1 MPLISDIFG
10 KIIIMQKLQSSFVA
24 LISVFFFWGFVAAS
38 NGILIPLFKEKFIL
52 TQFQSQL
59 VDLAF
64 YAAYAVGSLVY
75 FFISRLKGDPINKI
89 GYKKA
94 LTLGLLISSIG
105 SLFFIPAASMFSYPL
120 LLCALFIIGL
130 GFALQQIVA
139 NPFVINFGAKETG
152 AQRLNLAG
160 GINSFGT
167 TIGPVILS
175 YALFGNI
182 NAPSAADSSLDAVKA
197 PALIL
202 FGLFVLCATILWFSK
217 LPSITNTE
225 KLDKD
230 LGALKYPQLTLG
242 MIAIFVYV
250 GVEVTIQSNMGA
262 LLAMPE
268 IKGLDHQHISHFI
281 SLYWGSL
288 MIGRWTGSLAVF
300 NLNKFAKVTMQII
313 MPLIAFGVIYCIN
326 YFRGSEVSD
335 YLYYIPYV
343 LLATAIFIFSGENAS
358 RTLMILSLTGCLMM
372 IIGLLTTGNLALYSF
387 LSGGLFC
394 SVMWPCIFALSIN
407 GLGKYTN
414 QGSSLL
420 VMMIL
425 GGAIIPPL
433 QGLLVDAINPHR
445 SYIITVF
452 CFAYLAWYAY
462 KVKSIF
468 KKQGIELDEQK
479 AASH

>member
-1 MPLISDIFG
+1 
-10 KIIIMQKLQSSFVA
+10 MQKTNSSFVT
-24 LISVFFFWGFVAAS
+24 LITVFFFWGFVGAS
-38 NGILIPLFKEKFIL
+38 NGILIPLFKEKFLL

-64 YAAYAVGSLVY
+64 YMSYAVGSLIY
-75 FFISRLKGDPINKI
+75 FFTSRATGDPIDKI

-94 LTLGLLISSIG
+94 LILGLLISSAG
-105 SLFFIPAASMFSYPL
+105 ALLFIPAANLLSYPL
-120 LLCALFIIGL
+120 LLAALFVIGL

-152 AQRLNLAG
+152 SHRLNLAG
-160 GINSFGT
+160 GLNSFGT

-182 NAPSAADSSLDAVKA
+182 SGPVVASNGLSAVKI

-202 FGLFVLCATILWFSK
+202 FGLFILCATILWFSK
-217 LPSITNTE
+217 LPTVSSSE

-242 MIAIFVYV
+242 MVAIFVYV
-250 GVEVTIQSNMGA
+250 GVEVTIQSNLGA
-262 LLAMPE
+262 LLQMPE
-268 IKGLDHQHISHFI
+268 IKGIDHTKISHFI

-288 MIGRWTGSLAVF
+288 MIGRWTGALTVF
-300 NLNKFAKVTMQII
+300 NFSKTTKLMMQII
-313 MPLIAFGVIYCIN
+313 TPFLAFAVIYGIN
-326 YFRGSEVSD
+326 YLRGSQVDD
-335 YLYYIPYV
+335 YLYYIPYICIASV
-343 LLATAIFIFSGENAS
+343 LFIFSGDNPA
-358 RTLMILSLTGCLMM
+358 RTLLVLSLTACVMM
-372 IIGLLTTGNLALYSF
+372 IIGLVSTGNLALYSF
-387 LSGGLFC
+387 ISGGLFC
-394 SVMWPCIFALSIN
+394 SVMWPCIFALAIN

-433 QGLLVDAINPHR
+433 QGILVDLLNPQI
-445 SYIITVF
+445 SYIVTVF
-452 CFAYLAWYAY
+452 CFAYLAWYAF

-468 KKQGIELDEQK
+468 KKQGIEFQ
-479 AASH
+479 SHTTVNH

>member
-1 MPLISDIFG
+1 
-10 KIIIMQKLQSSFVA
+10 MQKTNSSFVT
-24 LISVFFFWGFVAAS
+24 LITVFFFWGFVGAS
-38 NGILIPLFKEKFIL
+38 NGILIPLFKEKFLL

-64 YAAYAVGSLVY
+64 YMSYAVGSLIY
-75 FFISRLKGDPINKI
+75 FFTSRATGDPIDKI

-94 LTLGLLISSIG
+94 LILGLLISSAG
-105 SLFFIPAASMFSYPL
+105 ALLFIPAANLLSYPL
-120 LLCALFIIGL
+120 LLAALFVIGL

-152 AQRLNLAG
+152 SHRLNLAG
-160 GINSFGT
+160 GLNSFGT

-182 NAPSAADSSLDAVKA
+182 SGPVVASNGLSAVKI

-202 FGLFVLCATILWFSK
+202 FGLFILCATILWFSK
-217 LPSITNTE
+217 LPTVNSSE

-242 MIAIFVYV
+242 MVAIFVYV
-250 GVEVTIQSNMGA
+250 GVEVTIQSNLGA
-262 LLAMPE
+262 LLQMPE
-268 IKGLDHQHISHFI
+268 IKGIDHTKISHFI

-288 MIGRWTGSLAVF
+288 MIGRWTGALTVF
-300 NLNKFAKVTMQII
+300 NFSKTTKLIMQII
-313 MPLIAFGVIYCIN
+313 TPFLAFAVIYGIN
-326 YFRGSEVSD
+326 YLRGSQVDD
-335 YLYYIPYV
+335 YLYYIPYICIASV
-343 LLATAIFIFSGENAS
+343 LFIFSGDNPA
-358 RTLMILSLTGCLMM
+358 RTLLVLSLTACLMM
-372 IIGLLTTGNLALYSF
+372 IIGLVSTGNLALYSF
-387 LSGGLFC
+387 ISGGLFC
-394 SVMWPCIFALSIN
+394 SVMWPCIFALAIN

-433 QGLLVDAINPHR
+433 QGILVDLLNPQI
-445 SYIITVF
+445 SYIVTVF
-452 CFAYLAWYAY
+452 CFAYLAWYAF

-468 KKQGIELDEQK
+468 KKQGIEFQ
-479 AASH
+479 SHTTVNH

>member
-1 MPLISDIFG
+1 
-10 KIIIMQKLQSSFVA
+10 MQKLQSSFIA

-38 NGILIPLFKEKFIL
+38 NGILIPLFKEKFTL

-59 VDLAF
+59 VDLSF
-64 YAAYAVGSLVY
+64 YAAYFFGSVIY
-75 FFISRLKGDPINKI
+75 FFTSRAIGDPINKI

-94 LTLGLLISSIG
+94 LILGLLVSAVG
-105 SLFFIPAASMFSYPL
+105 SLLFIPAAGSNSYPL
-120 LLCALFIIGL
+120 LLCALFVIGL

-139 NPFVINFGAKETG
+139 NPFVINFGPKETG
-152 AQRLNLAG
+152 AHRLSLAG

-182 NAPSAADSSLDAVKA
+182 NAPAAADSSLDAVKI
-197 PALIL
+197 PALVLFTLFIL
-202 FGLFVLCATILWFSK
+202 CSCILWFSK
-217 LPSITNTE
+217 LPEVTTSE

-242 MIAIFVYV
+242 MLAIFIYV

-268 IKGLDHQHISHFI
+268 IKGIDHTKISHFI

-288 MIGRWTGSLAVF
+288 MIGRWTGALAVF
-300 NLNKFAKVTMQII
+300 NFSKVTKLIMQIVT
-313 MPLIAFGVIYCIN
+313 PLAAFGIICGVN
-326 YFRGSEVSD
+326 YLRGSHVED
-335 YLYYIPYV
+335 YLFYIPYI
-343 LLATAIFIFSGENAS
+343 LLATGIFIFSGNNPA
-358 RTLMILSLTGCLMM
+358 RTLMILSLTGGVMM
-372 IIGLLTTGNLALYSF
+372 IIGLVSTGNLALYSF
-387 LSGGLFC
+387 ISGGLFC
-394 SVMWPCIFALSIN
+394 SVMWPCIFALAIN

-425 GGAIIPPL
+425 GGAIIPPF
-433 QGLLVDAINPHR
+433 QGFLVDTFNPHI
-445 SYIITVF
+445 SYIVTVF
-452 CFAYLAWYAY
+452 CFAYLAWYAF
-462 KVKSIF
+462 KVTSVF
-468 KKQGIELDEQK
+468 KKQGIDLETTTD
-479 AASH
+479 SNH

>member
-1 MPLISDIFG
+1 
-10 KIIIMQKLQSSFVA
+10 MQKIQSSFIA

-38 NGILIPLFKEKFIL
+38 NGILIPLFKEKFTL
-52 TQFQSQL
+52 SQFQSQL

-64 YAAYAVGSLVY
+64 YAAYFVGSLIY
-75 FFISRLKGDPINKI
+75 FFASRAIGDPISKI

-94 LTLGLLISSIG
+94 LILGLLLSALG
-105 SLFFIPAASMFSYPL
+105 SLFFIPAASLGSYPL
-120 LLCALFIIGL
+120 LLSALFIIGL

-139 NPFVINFGAKETG
+139 NPFVINFGEPQMG
-152 AQRLNLAG
+152 AHRLNLAG

-182 NAPSAADSSLDAVKA
+182 NAPSAANSSLDAVKT
-197 PALIL
+197 PAIIL
-202 FGLFVLCATILWFSK
+202 FLLFILCASILWFSK
-217 LPSITNTE
+217 LPTVSNEE

-262 LLAMPE
+262 LLALPE
-268 IKGLDHQHISHFI
+268 IKGLDHTKISHFI

-300 NLNKFAKVTMQII
+300 NFTKNTKTIMQVA
-313 MPLIAFGVIYCIN
+313 MPFIAFGVICFVN
-326 YFRGSEVSD
+326 YLRGSNISD
-335 YLYYIPYV
+335 FWFYIPYIAI
-343 LLATAIFIFSGENAS
+343 ATAIFIFSGDNAA
-358 RTLMILSLTGCLMM
+358 RTLLTLSLTACAMM
-372 IIGLLTTGNLALYSF
+372 VVGLVSTGDLALYSF

-394 SVMWPCIFALSIN
+394 SVMWPCIFALAIN

-414 QGSSLL
+414 QGSALL

-433 QGLLVDAINPHR
+433 QGLLVDSIGAHQ
-445 SYIITVF
+445 SYFITII
-452 CFAYLAWYAY
+452 CFAYLAWYAF
-462 KVKSIF
+462 KVQQIF
-468 KKQGIELDEQK
+468 KQQGIELD
-479 AASH
+479 ATSPSGAH

>member
-1 MPLISDIFG
+1 
-10 KIIIMQKLQSSFVA
+10 MQKLQSSFVA

-38 NGILIPLFKEKFIL
+38 NGILIPLFKDKFTL

-64 YAAYAVGSLVY
+64 YAAYAVGSIIY
-75 FFISRLKGDPINKI
+75 FFTSRAIGDPINKI

-94 LTLGLLISSIG
+94 LILGLLISAVG
-105 SLFFIPAASMFSYPL
+105 SLFFIPAASLNSYPL
-120 LLCALFIIGL
+120 LLCALFVIGL

-152 AQRLNLAG
+152 AQRLSLAG

-167 TIGPVILS
+167 TIGPVLLS

-182 NAPSAADSSLDAVKA
+182 NAPAAADSSLEAVKI

-202 FGLFVLCATILWFSK
+202 FALFILCASILWFSK
-217 LPSITNTE
+217 LPEVTNSE

-268 IKGLDHQHISHFI
+268 IKGIDHTKISHFI

-288 MIGRWTGSLAVF
+288 MIGRWTGALAVF
-300 NLNKFAKVTMQII
+300 NFSKTVKII
-313 MPLIAFGVIYCIN
+313 MQFITPFIAFGVIYGVN
-326 YFRGSEVSD
+326 YLRGSNVD
-335 YLYYIPYV
+335 DFLFYIPYI
-343 LLATAIFIFSGENAS
+343 LLATAIFIFSGDNPA
-358 RTLMILSLTGCLMM
+358 RTLMILSLTACAMM
-372 IIGLLTTGNLALYSF
+372 IVGLVSTGNLALYSF
-387 LSGGLFC
+387 ISGGLFC
-394 SVMWPCIFALSIN
+394 SVMWPCIFALAIN

-420 VMMIL
+420 IMMIL
-425 GGAIIPPL
+425 GGAIIPPF
-433 QGLLVDAINPHR
+433 QGFLVDVLNPHL

-452 CFAYLAWYAY
+452 CFAYLAWYAF
-462 KVKSIF
+462 KVTSIF
-468 KKQGIELDEQK
+468 KKQGVELDNSNSS
-479 AASH
+479 AAH

>member
-1 MPLISDIFG
+1 MKTSTLV
-10 KIIIMQKLQSSFVA
+10 IIQDFMQKLQSSFVT

-38 NGILIPLFKEKFIL
+38 NGILIPLFKEKFFL
-52 TQFQSQL
+52 SQFQSQL

-64 YAAYAVGSLVY
+64 YAAYAIGSLIY
-75 FFISRLKGDPINKI
+75 FFASRAIGDPIDKI
-89 GYKKA
+89 GYKNA
-94 LTLGLLISSIG
+94 LILGLLVSAVG
-105 SLFFIPAASMFSYPL
+105 SLLFIPAAGFNSYPFL
-120 LLCALFIIGL
+120 LGALFIIGL

-139 NPFVINFGAKETG
+139 NPFVINFGEKESG

-182 NAPSAADSSLDAVKA
+182 NGPAPAESSLDEVKL

-202 FGLFVLCATILWFSK
+202 FLLFILCAAILWFSK
-217 LPSITNTE
+217 LPAVGLSE

-230 LGALKYPQLTLG
+230 LGALKFPQLRLG
-242 MIAIFVYV
+242 MLAIFIYV

-268 IKGLDHQHISHFI
+268 IKGLDHSKISHFI

-288 MIGRWTGSLAVF
+288 MIGRWTGSLEIFKLRKNMKRLLQV
-300 NLNKFAKVTMQII
+300 LVPLLGFA
-313 MPLIAFGVIYCIN
+313 LIFGIN
-326 YFRGSEVSD
+326 YLRGSNVSD
-335 YLYYIPYV
+335 YLFYIPYV
-343 LLATAIFIFSGENAS
+343 LLASAIFIFSGENPARS
-358 RTLMILSLTGCLMM
+358 LLILSLTAAVMM
-372 IIGLLTTGNLALYSF
+372 IIGLVSTGNLALYSF

-394 SVMWPCIFALSIN
+394 SVMWPCIFALAIS

-414 QGSSLL
+414 QGSALL

-433 QGLLVDAINPHR
+433 QGLLADALDAHQ
-445 SYIITVF
+445 SYFITVF

-462 KVKSIF
+462 KLPVIF
-468 KKQGIELDEQK
+468 KKQGITWGS
-479 AASH
+479 ASSAGH

>member
-1 MPLISDIFG
+1 
-10 KIIIMQKLQSSFVA
+10 MQKTNSSFVT
-24 LISVFFFWGFVAAS
+24 LITVFFFWGFVGAS
-38 NGILIPLFKEKFIL
+38 NGILIPLKKEKFLL

-64 YAAYAVGSLVY
+64 YMSYAVGSLIY
-75 FFISRLKGDPINKI
+75 FFTSRATGDPIDKI

-94 LTLGLLISSIG
+94 LILGLLISSIG
-105 SLFFIPAASMFSYPL
+105 ALLFIPAANLLSYPL
-120 LLCALFIIGL
+120 LLAALFVIGL

-152 AQRLNLAG
+152 SHRLNLAG
-160 GINSFGT
+160 GLNSFGT

-182 NAPSAADSSLDAVKA
+182 SGPVVASNGLSAVKI

-202 FGLFVLCATILWFSK
+202 FGLFILCATILWFSK
-217 LPSITNTE
+217 LPTVNSSE

-242 MIAIFVYV
+242 MVAIFVYV
-250 GVEVTIQSNMGA
+250 GVEVTIQSNLGA
-262 LLAMPE
+262 LLQMPE
-268 IKGLDHQHISHFI
+268 IKGIDHTKISHFI

-288 MIGRWTGSLAVF
+288 MIGRWTGALTVF
-300 NLNKFAKVTMQII
+300 NFSKTTKLIMQII
-313 MPLIAFGVIYCIN
+313 TPFLAFAVIYGIN
-326 YFRGSEVSD
+326 YLRGSQVDD
-335 YLYYIPYV
+335 YLYYIPYICIASV
-343 LLATAIFIFSGENAS
+343 LFIFSGDNPA
-358 RTLMILSLTGCLMM
+358 RTLLVLSLTACLMM
-372 IIGLLTTGNLALYSF
+372 IIGLVSTGNLALYSF
-387 LSGGLFC
+387 ISGGLFC
-394 SVMWPCIFALSIN
+394 SVMWPCIFALAIN

-433 QGLLVDAINPHR
+433 QGILVDLLNPQI
-445 SYIITVF
+445 SYIVTVF
-452 CFAYLAWYAY
+452 CFAYLAWYAF

-468 KKQGIELDEQK
+468 KKQGIEFQ
-479 AASH
+479 SHTTVNH

>member
-1 MPLISDIFG
+1 
-10 KIIIMQKLQSSFVA
+10 MQKTNSSFVT
-24 LISVFFFWGFVAAS
+24 LITVFFFWGFVGAS
-38 NGILIPLFKEKFIL
+38 NGILIPLFKEKFLL

-64 YAAYAVGSLVY
+64 YMSYAVGSLIY
-75 FFISRLKGDPINKI
+75 FFTSRATGDPIDKI

-94 LTLGLLISSIG
+94 LILGLLISSIG
-105 SLFFIPAASMFSYPL
+105 ALLFIPAANLLSYPL
-120 LLCALFIIGL
+120 LLAALFVIGL

-152 AQRLNLAG
+152 SHRLNLAG
-160 GINSFGT
+160 GLNSFGT

-182 NAPSAADSSLDAVKA
+182 SGPVVASNGLSAVKI

-202 FGLFVLCATILWFSK
+202 FGLFILCATILWFSK
-217 LPSITNTE
+217 LPTVNSSE

-242 MIAIFVYV
+242 MVAIFVYV
-250 GVEVTIQSNMGA
+250 GVEVTIQSNLGA
-262 LLAMPE
+262 LLQMPE
-268 IKGLDHQHISHFI
+268 IKGIDHTKISHFI

-288 MIGRWTGSLAVF
+288 MIGRWTGALTVF
-300 NLNKFAKVTMQII
+300 NFSKTTKLMMQII
-313 MPLIAFGVIYCIN
+313 TPFLAFAVIYGIN
-326 YFRGSEVSD
+326 YLRGSQVDD
-335 YLYYIPYV
+335 YLYYIPYICIASV
-343 LLATAIFIFSGENAS
+343 LFIFSGDNPA
-358 RTLMILSLTGCLMM
+358 RTLLVLSLTACLMM
-372 IIGLLTTGNLALYSF
+372 IIGLVSTGNLALYSF
-387 LSGGLFC
+387 ISGGLFC
-394 SVMWPCIFALSIN
+394 SVMWPCIFALAIN

-433 QGLLVDAINPHR
+433 QGILVDLLNPQI
-445 SYIITVF
+445 SYIVTVF
-452 CFAYLAWYAY
+452 CFAYLAWYAF

-468 KKQGIELDEQK
+468 KKQGIEFQ
-479 AASH
+479 SHTTVNH

>member
-1 MPLISDIFG
+1 
-10 KIIIMQKLQSSFVA
+10 MQKTNSSFVT
-24 LISVFFFWGFVAAS
+24 LITVFFFWGFVGAS
-38 NGILIPLFKEKFIL
+38 NGILIPLFKEKFLL

-64 YAAYAVGSLVY
+64 YMSYAVGSLIY
-75 FFISRLKGDPINKI
+75 FFTSRATGDPIDKI

-94 LTLGLLISSIG
+94 LILGLLISSIG
-105 SLFFIPAASMFSYPL
+105 ALLFIPAANLLSYPL
-120 LLCALFIIGL
+120 LLAALFVIGL

-152 AQRLNLAG
+152 SHRLNLAG
-160 GINSFGT
+160 GLNSFGT

-182 NAPSAADSSLDAVKA
+182 SGPVVASNGLSAVKI

-202 FGLFVLCATILWFSK
+202 FGLFILCATILWFSK
-217 LPSITNTE
+217 LPTVNSSE

-242 MIAIFVYV
+242 MVAIFVYV
-250 GVEVTIQSNMGA
+250 GVEVTIQSNLGA
-262 LLAMPE
+262 LLQMPE
-268 IKGLDHQHISHFI
+268 IKGIDHTKISHFI

-288 MIGRWTGSLAVF
+288 MIGRWTGALTVF
-300 NLNKFAKVTMQII
+300 NFSKATKLMMQII
-313 MPLIAFGVIYCIN
+313 TPFLAFAVIYGIN
-326 YFRGSEVSD
+326 YLRGSQVDD
-335 YLYYIPYV
+335 YLYYIPYICIASV
-343 LLATAIFIFSGENAS
+343 LFIFSGDNPA
-358 RTLMILSLTGCLMM
+358 RTLLVLSLTACLMM
-372 IIGLLTTGNLALYSF
+372 IIGLVSTGNLALYSF
-387 LSGGLFC
+387 ISGGLFC
-394 SVMWPCIFALSIN
+394 SVMWPCIFALAIN

-433 QGLLVDAINPHR
+433 QGILVDLLNPQI
-445 SYIITVF
+445 SYIVTVF
-452 CFAYLAWYAY
+452 CFAYLAWYAF

-468 KKQGIELDEQK
+468 KKQGIEFQ
-479 AASH
+479 SHTTVNH

>member
-1 MPLISDIFG
+1 
-10 KIIIMQKLQSSFVA
+10 MQKLQSSFVA

-38 NGILIPLFKEKFIL
+38 NGILIPLFKQKFIL

-64 YAAYAVGSLVY
+64 YAAYAIGSLIY
-75 FFISRLKGDPINKI
+75 FFTSRASGDPINKI
-89 GYKKA
+89 GYKKS
-94 LTLGLLISSIG
+94 LILGLLISASG
-105 SLFFIPAASMFSYPL
+105 SLLFIPAASLNSYPF

-139 NPFVINFGAKETG
+139 NPFVINFGDKETG

-167 TIGPVILS
+167 TIGPVVLS

-182 NAPSAADSSLDAVKA
+182 NTPDMGSGGLEQVKT

-202 FGLFVLCATILWFSK
+202 FLLFMLCASILWFSK
-217 LPSITNTE
+217 LPSVTNSE
-225 KLDKD
+225 DLDKD
-230 LGALKYPQLTLG
+230 LGALKFPQLKLG

-250 GVEVTIQSNMGA
+250 GVEVTIQSNLGA

-268 IKGLDHQHISHFI
+268 IKGLDHTRISHFI

-300 NLNKFAKVTMQII
+300 NFKRRTKLLMQFVT
-313 MPLIAFGVIYCIN
+313 PLVAFGVICCVN
-326 YFRGSEVSD
+326 YLRGSNVSD
-335 YLYYIPYV
+335 YILYIPYI
-343 LLATAIFIFSGENAS
+343 LIASLIFVFSGENPA
-358 RTLMILSLTGCLMM
+358 RTLLILSLTACAMM
-372 IIGLLTTGNLALYSF
+372 VLGLVTTGNLALYSF
-387 LSGGLFC
+387 ISGGLFC
-394 SVMWPCIFALSIN
+394 SVMWPCIFALAIN
-407 GLGKYTN
+407 GLGKYTS

-425 GGAIIPPL
+425 GGAIIPPF
-433 QGLLVDAINPHR
+433 QGFLVDTFNPHT
-445 SYIITVF
+445 SYIITVV

-468 KKQGIELDEQK
+468 KKQGIDYIEAP
-479 AASH
+479 AAH

>member
-1 MPLISDIFG
+1 
-10 KIIIMQKLQSSFVA
+10 MQKLQSSFIA
-24 LISVFFFWGFVAAS
+24 LISVFFFWGFVAAG
-38 NGILIPLFKEKFIL
+38 NGILIPLFKEKFTL

-59 VDLAF
+59 VDLSF
-64 YAAYAVGSLVY
+64 YAAYAIGSVIY
-75 FFISRLKGDPINKI
+75 FFTSRAIGDPINKI

-94 LTLGLLISSIG
+94 LILGLLVSAIG
-105 SLFFIPAASMFSYPL
+105 SLFFIPAASLNSYPL

-152 AQRLNLAG
+152 SHRLSLAG

-182 NAPSAADSSLDAVKA
+182 SAPAAADSSLEAVKI
-197 PALIL
+197 PALVL
-202 FGLFVLCATILWFSK
+202 FTLFILCAGILWFSK
-217 LPSITNTE
+217 LPAVTASE
-225 KLDKD
+225 ELDKD

-242 MIAIFVYV
+242 MVAIFIYV

-268 IKGLDHQHISHFI
+268 IKGIDHTKISHFI

-288 MIGRWTGSLAVF
+288 MIGRWTGALAVF
-300 NLNKFAKVTMQII
+300 NFSKVTKIMMQIVT
-313 MPLIAFGVIYCIN
+313 PFIAFGIIYGVN
-326 YFRGSEVSD
+326 YLTGSHVED
-335 YLYYIPYV
+335 YLFYIPYV
-343 LLATAIFIFSGENAS
+343 LLATVIFIFSGDKPA
-358 RTLMILSLTGCLMM
+358 RTLMILSLTACVMM
-372 IIGLLTTGNLALYSF
+372 IIGLVSTGNLALYSF
-387 LSGGLFC
+387 ISGGLFC
-394 SVMWPCIFALSIN
+394 SVMWPCIFALAIT

-425 GGAIIPPL
+425 GGAVIPPF
-433 QGLLVDAINPHR
+433 QGYLVDTFNPHI
-445 SYIITVF
+445 SYIVTVF
-452 CFAYLAWYAY
+452 CFAYLAWYAF
-462 KVKSIF
+462 KVTSIF
-468 KKQGIELDEQK
+468 KKQGIELETIADG
-479 AASH
+479 AH

>member
-1 MPLISDIFG
+1 
-10 KIIIMQKLQSSFVA
+10 MQKLQSSFVA

-38 NGILIPLFKEKFIL
+38 NGILIPLFKEKFTL

-64 YAAYAVGSLVY
+64 YAAYAVGSIIY
-75 FFISRLKGDPINKI
+75 FFTSRSIGDPINKI

-94 LTLGLLISSIG
+94 LILGLLISAVG
-105 SLFFIPAASMFSYPL
+105 SLFFIPAASLNSYPL
-120 LLCALFIIGL
+120 LLCALFVIGL

-152 AQRLNLAG
+152 AQRLSLAG

-167 TIGPVILS
+167 TIGPVLLS

-182 NAPSAADSSLDAVKA
+182 SAPAAADSSLEAVKV

-202 FGLFVLCATILWFSK
+202 FALFILCASILWFSK
-217 LPSITNTE
+217 LPEVTNSE

-268 IKGLDHQHISHFI
+268 IKGIDHTKISHFI

-288 MIGRWTGSLAVF
+288 MIGRWTGALAVF
-300 NLNKFAKVTMQII
+300 NFSKTVKII
-313 MPLIAFGVIYCIN
+313 MQFITPFIAFGVIYGVN
-326 YFRGSEVSD
+326 YLRGSNVED
-335 YLYYIPYV
+335 YLFYIPYI
-343 LLATAIFIFSGENAS
+343 LLATLIFIFSGDNPA
-358 RTLMILSLTGCLMM
+358 RTLMILSLTACAMM
-372 IIGLLTTGNLALYSF
+372 VVGLVSTGNLALYSF
-387 LSGGLFC
+387 ISGGLFC
-394 SVMWPCIFALSIN
+394 SVMWPCIFALAIN

-420 VMMIL
+420 IMMIL
-425 GGAIIPPL
+425 GGAIIPPF
-433 QGLLVDAINPHR
+433 QGFLVDILNPHM

-452 CFAYLAWYAY
+452 CFAYLAWYAF
-462 KVKSIF
+462 KVTSIF
-468 KKQGIELDEQK
+468 KKQGVELDNSNSS
-479 AASH
+479 AGH

>member
-1 MPLISDIFG
+1 
-10 KIIIMQKLQSSFVA
+10 MQKTNSSFVT
-24 LISVFFFWGFVAAS
+24 LITVFFFWGFVGAS
-38 NGILIPLFKEKFIL
+38 NGILIPLFKEKFLL

-64 YAAYAVGSLVY
+64 YMSYAVGSLIY
-75 FFISRLKGDPINKI
+75 FFTSRATGDPIDKI

-94 LTLGLLISSIG
+94 LILGLLISSAG
-105 SLFFIPAASMFSYPL
+105 ALLFIPAANLLSYPL
-120 LLCALFIIGL
+120 LLAALFVIGL

-152 AQRLNLAG
+152 SHRLNLAG
-160 GINSFGT
+160 GLNSFGT

-182 NAPSAADSSLDAVKA
+182 SGPVVASNGLSAVKI

-202 FGLFVLCATILWFSK
+202 FGLFILCATILWFSK
-217 LPSITNTE
+217 LPTVNSSE

-242 MIAIFVYV
+242 MVAIFVYV
-250 GVEVTIQSNMGA
+250 GVEVTIQSNLGA
-262 LLAMPE
+262 LLQMPE
-268 IKGLDHQHISHFI
+268 IKGIDHTKISHFI

-288 MIGRWTGSLAVF
+288 MIGRWTGALTVF
-300 NLNKFAKVTMQII
+300 NFSKTTKLMMQII
-313 MPLIAFGVIYCIN
+313 TPFLAFAVIYGIN
-326 YFRGSEVSD
+326 YLRGSQVDD
-335 YLYYIPYV
+335 YLYYIPYICIASV
-343 LLATAIFIFSGENAS
+343 LFIFSGDNPA
-358 RTLMILSLTGCLMM
+358 RTLLVLSLTACLMM
-372 IIGLLTTGNLALYSF
+372 IIGLVSTGNLALYSF
-387 LSGGLFC
+387 ISGGLFC
-394 SVMWPCIFALSIN
+394 SVMWPCIFALAIN

-433 QGLLVDAINPHR
+433 QGILVDLLNPQI
-445 SYIITVF
+445 SYIVTVF
-452 CFAYLAWYAY
+452 CFAYLAWYAF

-468 KKQGIELDEQK
+468 KKQGIEFQ
-479 AASH
+479 SHTTVNH

>member
-1 MPLISDIFG
+1 
-10 KIIIMQKLQSSFVA
+10 MQKIQSSFVA

-38 NGILIPLFKEKFIL
+38 NGILIPLFKDKFTL

-64 YAAYAVGSLVY
+64 YAAYAIGSIIY
-75 FFISRLKGDPINKI
+75 FFASRSFGDPVNKI

-94 LTLGLLISSIG
+94 LILGLLISAVG
-105 SLFFIPAASMFSYPL
+105 SLIFIPAASSSSYIL
-120 LLCALFIIGL
+120 LLSALFIIGL

-152 AQRLNLAG
+152 SQRLSLAG

-167 TIGPVILS
+167 TIGPVLLS

-182 NAPSAADSSLDAVKA
+182 NAPASANSSLEAVKT

-202 FGLFVLCATILWFSK
+202 FALFILCSCILWFSK
-217 LPSITNTE
+217 LPTVTTSE

-230 LGALKYPQLTLG
+230 LGALRYPQLTLG
-242 MIAIFVYV
+242 MLAIFIYV

-268 IKGLDHQHISHFI
+268 IKGIDHTKISHFI

-288 MIGRWTGSLAVF
+288 MIGRWTGALAVF
-300 NLNKFAKVTMQII
+300 NFNKSTKLIMQII
-313 MPLIAFGVIYCIN
+313 MPFIAFGVIYGVN
-326 YFRGSEVSD
+326 FLRGSNVD
-335 YLYYIPYV
+335 DFIFYLPYIA
-343 LLATAIFIFSGENAS
+343 LATIIFIVSGDNPA
-358 RTLMILSLTGCLMM
+358 RTLMILSLTACAMM
-372 IIGLLTTGNLALYSF
+372 IVGLVSTGNLALYSF

-394 SVMWPCIFALSIN
+394 SVMWPCIFALAIN

-414 QGSSLL
+414 QGSALL

-425 GGAIIPPL
+425 GGAIIPPI
-433 QGLLVDAINPHR
+433 QGYLVDTFNAHS
-445 SYIITVF
+445 SYIVTVV
-452 CFAYLAWYAY
+452 CFLYLAWYAF
-462 KVKSIF
+462 KVNSIF
-468 KKQGIELDEQK
+468 KKQGIDLDSSN
-479 AASH
+479 ASAGH

>member
-1 MPLISDIFG
+1 
-10 KIIIMQKLQSSFVA
+10 MQKLQSSFVA

-38 NGILIPLFKEKFIL
+38 NGILIPLFKDKFTL

-64 YAAYAVGSLVY
+64 YAAYAVGSLIY
-75 FFISRLKGDPINKI
+75 FFISRAKGDPINKI

-94 LTLGLLISSIG
+94 LILGLLISAAG
-105 SLFFIPAASMFSYPL
+105 SLFFIPAASLFSYPL
-120 LLCALFIIGL
+120 LLCALFVIGL

-139 NPFVINFGAKETG
+139 NPFVINFGAPETG
-152 AQRLNLAG
+152 SHRLNLAG

-182 NAPSAADSSLDAVKA
+182 SGPASADSNLEAVKT

-202 FGLFVLCATILWFSK
+202 FLLFILCAGILWLSK
-217 LPSITNTE
+217 LPTVTNTE
-225 KLDKD
+225 TLDKD

-250 GVEVTIQSNMGA
+250 GVEVSIQSNMGA
-262 LLAMPE
+262 LLSMPE
-268 IKGLDHQHISHFI
+268 IKGIDHTKISHFI

-300 NLNKFAKVTMQII
+300 NFRKEIKLIMQII
-313 MPLIAFGVIYCIN
+313 MPLTAFGVILGVN
-326 YFRGSEVSD
+326 YLRGSNITD
-335 YLYYIPYV
+335 FYFYIPYI
-343 LLATAIFIFSGENAS
+343 LLASLIFIISGDNAA
-358 RTLMILSLTGCLMM
+358 RTLLILSLTACLMM
-372 IIGLLTTGNLALYSF
+372 LIGLVTTGNIALYSF
-387 LSGGLFC
+387 ISGGLFC
-394 SVMWPCIFALSIN
+394 SVMWPCIFALAIN

-425 GGAIIPPL
+425 GGAIIPPF
-433 QGLLVDAINPHR
+433 QGILVDKFNPHL
-445 SYIITVF
+445 SYIVTVF

-462 KVKSIF
+462 RVKTIF
-468 KKQGIELDEQK
+468 KKQGIELNNTRETT
-479 AASH
+479 H

>member
-1 MPLISDIFG
+1 
-10 KIIIMQKLQSSFVA
+10 MQKLQSSFVA

-38 NGILIPLFKEKFIL
+38 NGILIPLFKDKFTL

-64 YAAYAVGSLVY
+64 YAAYAVGSIIY
-75 FFISRLKGDPINKI
+75 FFTSRAIGDPINKI

-94 LTLGLLISSIG
+94 LILGLLISAVG
-105 SLFFIPAASMFSYPL
+105 SLFFIPAASLNSYPL
-120 LLCALFIIGL
+120 LLCALFVIGL

-152 AQRLNLAG
+152 AQRLSLAG

-167 TIGPVILS
+167 TIGPVLLS

-182 NAPSAADSSLDAVKA
+182 NAPAAADSSLDAVKI

-202 FGLFVLCATILWFSK
+202 FALFILCASILWFSK
-217 LPSITNTE
+217 LPEVTNSE

-268 IKGLDHQHISHFI
+268 IKGIDHTKISHFI

-288 MIGRWTGSLAVF
+288 MIGRWTGALAVF
-300 NLNKFAKVTMQII
+300 NFSKTVKII
-313 MPLIAFGVIYCIN
+313 MQFITPFIAFGVIYGVN
-326 YFRGSEVSD
+326 YLRGSNVD
-335 YLYYIPYV
+335 DFLFYIPYI
-343 LLATAIFIFSGENAS
+343 LLATAIFIFSGDNPA
-358 RTLMILSLTGCLMM
+358 RTLMILSLTACAMM
-372 IIGLLTTGNLALYSF
+372 IIGLVSTGNLALYSF
-387 LSGGLFC
+387 ISGGLFC
-394 SVMWPCIFALSIN
+394 SVMWPCIFALAIN

-420 VMMIL
+420 IMMIL
-425 GGAIIPPL
+425 GGAIIPPF
-433 QGLLVDAINPHR
+433 QGFLVDVLNPHL

-452 CFAYLAWYAY
+452 CFAYLAWYAF
-462 KVKSIF
+462 KVTSIF
-468 KKQGIELDEQK
+468 KKQGVELDNSNSS
-479 AASH
+479 AAH

>member
-1 MPLISDIFG
+1 
-10 KIIIMQKLQSSFVA
+10 MQKLQSSFIA

-38 NGILIPLFKEKFIL
+38 NGILIPLFKEKFTL
-52 TQFQSQL
+52 SQFQSQL

-64 YAAYAVGSLVY
+64 YAAYAVGSVIY
-75 FFISRLKGDPINKI
+75 FFSSRALGDPIDKI

-94 LTLGLLISSIG
+94 LILGLLISAVG
-105 SLFFIPAASMFSYPL
+105 SLCFIPAASLGSYPL
-120 LLCALFIIGL
+120 LLCALFVIGM

-152 AQRLNLAG
+152 AQRLSLAG

-167 TIGPVILS
+167 TIGPVLLS

-182 NAPSAADSSLDAVKA
+182 NAPAASDSSLEAVKT

-202 FGLFVLCATILWFSK
+202 FALFILCAAILWFSK
-217 LPSITNTE
+217 LPVVTSSE

-268 IKGLDHQHISHFI
+268 IKGIDHTQISHFI

-288 MIGRWTGSLAVF
+288 MIGRWTGALAVF
-300 NLNKFAKVTMQII
+300 NFSKGAKIAMQVITPFLAFA
-313 MPLIAFGVIYCIN
+313 VIYGVN
-326 YFRGSEVSD
+326 YLRGSKVDD
-335 YLYYIPYV
+335 YLFYIPYI
-343 LLATAIFIFSGENAS
+343 LIATAIFIFSGDNPA
-358 RTLMILSLTGCLMM
+358 RTLLILSLTAGAMM
-372 IIGLLTTGNLALYSF
+372 IVGLVSNGNLALYSF
-387 LSGGLFC
+387 ISGGLFC
-394 SVMWPCIFALSIN
+394 SVMWPCIFALAIN

-420 VMMIL
+420 IMMIL
-425 GGAIIPPL
+425 GGAIIPPV
-433 QGLLVDAINPHR
+433 QGYLVDILNPHK

-462 KVKSIF
+462 RVKFIF
-468 KKQGIELDEQK
+468 KKQGIALDSAEPK
-479 AASH
+479 AGH

>member
-1 MPLISDIFG
+1 
-10 KIIIMQKLQSSFVA
+10 MQKLQSSFVA

-38 NGILIPLFKEKFIL
+38 NGILIPLFKDKFTL

-59 VDLAF
+59 VDLSF

-75 FFISRLKGDPINKI
+75 FFISRAKGDPINKI

-94 LTLGLLISSIG
+94 LILGLLISAVG
-105 SLFFIPAASMFSYPL
+105 SLFFIPAASLFSYPL
-120 LLCALFIIGL
+120 LLCALFVIGL

-139 NPFVINFGAKETG
+139 NPFVINFGAPETG
-152 AQRLNLAG
+152 SQRLNLAG

-182 NAPSAADSSLDAVKA
+182 AGPVAADSSLEAVKI
-197 PALIL
+197 PAIIL
-202 FGLFVLCATILWFSK
+202 FSLFILCASILWFSK
-217 LPSITNTE
+217 LPTVTNNE
-225 KLDKD
+225 VLDKD

-242 MIAIFVYV
+242 MIAIFFYV

-268 IKGLDHQHISHFI
+268 IKGIDHTKISHFI

-300 NLNKFAKVTMQII
+300 NFKKNTKLIMQII
-313 MPLIAFGVIYCIN
+313 TPLVAFAVIFAIN
-326 YFRGSEVSD
+326 YLRGSNVD
-335 YLYYIPYV
+335 DFYFYIPYILIASV
-343 LLATAIFIFSGENAS
+343 IFIFSGDNAA
-358 RTLMILSLTGCLMM
+358 RTLLILSLTACAMM
-372 IIGLLTTGNLALYSF
+372 ITGLISTGNLALYSF
-387 LSGGLFC
+387 ISGGLFC
-394 SVMWPCIFALSIN
+394 SVMWPCIFALAIN

-433 QGLLVDAINPHR
+433 QGILVDAINPHL
-445 SYIITVF
+445 SYIVTVF
-452 CFAYLAWYAY
+452 CFAYLAWYAH

-468 KKQGIELDEQK
+468 KKQGLELTTATEPN
-479 AASH
+479 H

>member
-1 MPLISDIFG
+1 
-10 KIIIMQKLQSSFVA
+10 MQKTNSSFVT
-24 LISVFFFWGFVAAS
+24 LITVFFFWGFVGAS
-38 NGILIPLFKEKFIL
+38 NGILIPLFKEKFLL

-64 YAAYAVGSLVY
+64 YMSYAVGSLIY
-75 FFISRLKGDPINKI
+75 FFTSRATGDPIDKI

-94 LTLGLLISSIG
+94 LILGLLISSIG
-105 SLFFIPAASMFSYPL
+105 ALLFIPAANLLSYPL
-120 LLCALFIIGL
+120 LLAALFVIGL

-152 AQRLNLAG
+152 SHRLNLAG
-160 GINSFGT
+160 GLNSFGT

-182 NAPSAADSSLDAVKA
+182 SGPVVASNGLSAVKI

-202 FGLFVLCATILWFSK
+202 FGLFILCATILWFSK
-217 LPSITNTE
+217 LPTVNSSE

-242 MIAIFVYV
+242 MVAIFVYV
-250 GVEVTIQSNMGA
+250 GVEVTIQSNLGA
-262 LLAMPE
+262 LLQMPE
-268 IKGLDHQHISHFI
+268 IKGIDHTKISHFI

-288 MIGRWTGSLAVF
+288 MIGRWTGALTVF
-300 NLNKFAKVTMQII
+300 NFSKTTKLMMQII
-313 MPLIAFGVIYCIN
+313 TPFLAFAVIYGIN
-326 YFRGSEVSD
+326 YLRGSQVDD
-335 YLYYIPYV
+335 YLYYIPYICIASV
-343 LLATAIFIFSGENAS
+343 LFIFSGDNPA
-358 RTLMILSLTGCLMM
+358 RTLLVLSLTACMMM
-372 IIGLLTTGNLALYSF
+372 IIGLVSTGNLALYSF
-387 LSGGLFC
+387 ISGGLFC
-394 SVMWPCIFALSIN
+394 SVMWPCIFALAIN

-433 QGLLVDAINPHR
+433 QGILVDLLNPQI
-445 SYIITVF
+445 SYIVTVF
-452 CFAYLAWYAY
+452 CFAYLAWYAF

-468 KKQGIELDEQK
+468 KKQGIEFQ
-479 AASH
+479 SHTTVNH

>member
-1 MPLISDIFG
+1 
-10 KIIIMQKLQSSFVA
+10 MQKLQSSFIA

-38 NGILIPLFKEKFIL
+38 NGILIPLFKEKFTL

-64 YAAYAVGSLVY
+64 YAAYFIGSIIY
-75 FFISRLKGDPINKI
+75 FFMSRAFGDPINKI

-94 LTLGLLISSIG
+94 LILGLMISALG
-105 SLFFIPAASMFSYPL
+105 SLFFIPAAGSNSYPL
-120 LLCALFIIGL
+120 LLCALFVIGL

-152 AQRLNLAG
+152 AHRLSLAG

-182 NAPSAADSSLDAVKA
+182 SAPSAADSSLDAVKT

-202 FGLFVLCATILWFSK
+202 FALFILCACILWFSK
-217 LPSITNTE
+217 LPEVANSE

-250 GVEVTIQSNMGA
+250 GVEVSIQSNMGA

-268 IKGLDHQHISHFI
+268 IKGIDHTKISHFI

-288 MIGRWTGSLAVF
+288 MIGRWTGALAVF
-300 NLNKFAKVTMQII
+300 NFSKSTKLIMQII
-313 MPLIAFGVIYCIN
+313 MPLIAFAVIYGIN
-326 YFRGSEVSD
+326 YLRGSHVED
-335 YLYYIPYV
+335 YLFYIPYI
-343 LLATAIFIFSGENAS
+343 LLATALFIFSGDNPA
-358 RTLMILSLTGCLMM
+358 RTLMILSVTGGIMM
-372 IIGLLTTGNLALYSF
+372 IIGLLSTGNLALYSF
-387 LSGGLFC
+387 ISGGLFC
-394 SVMWPCIFALSIN
+394 SVMWPCIFALAIN

-425 GGAIIPPL
+425 GGAIIPPF
-433 QGLLVDAINPHR
+433 QGFLVDKLNPHQ
-445 SYIITVF
+445 SYIVTVF
-452 CFAYLAWYAY
+452 CFTYLAWYAF
-462 KVKSIF
+462 KVTSVF
-468 KKQGIELDEQK
+468 KKQGVEFDK
-479 AASH
+479 KNAASH

>member
-1 MPLISDIFG
+1 
-10 KIIIMQKLQSSFVA
+10 MQKTNSSFVT
-24 LISVFFFWGFVAAS
+24 LITVFFFWGFVGAS
-38 NGILIPLFKEKFIL
+38 NGILIPLFKEKFLL

-64 YAAYAVGSLVY
+64 YMSYAVGSLIY
-75 FFISRLKGDPINKI
+75 FFTSRATGDPIDKI

-94 LTLGLLISSIG
+94 LILGLLISSIG
-105 SLFFIPAASMFSYPL
+105 ALLFIPAANLLSYPL
-120 LLCALFIIGL
+120 LLAALFVIGL

-152 AQRLNLAG
+152 SHRLNLAG
-160 GINSFGT
+160 GLNSFGT

-182 NAPSAADSSLDAVKA
+182 SGPVVASNGLSAVKI

-202 FGLFVLCATILWFSK
+202 FGLFILCATILWFSK
-217 LPSITNTE
+217 LPTVNSSE

-242 MIAIFVYV
+242 MVAIFVYV
-250 GVEVTIQSNMGA
+250 GVEVTIQSNLGA
-262 LLAMPE
+262 LLQMPE
-268 IKGLDHQHISHFI
+268 IKGIDHTKISHFI

-288 MIGRWTGSLAVF
+288 MIGRWTGALTVF
-300 NLNKFAKVTMQII
+300 NFSKTTKLIMQII
-313 MPLIAFGVIYCIN
+313 TPFLAFAVIYGIN
-326 YFRGSEVSD
+326 YLRGSQVDD
-335 YLYYIPYV
+335 YLYYIPYICIASV
-343 LLATAIFIFSGENAS
+343 LFIFSGDNPA
-358 RTLMILSLTGCLMM
+358 RTLLVLSLTACLMM
-372 IIGLLTTGNLALYSF
+372 IIGLVSTGNLALYSF
-387 LSGGLFC
+387 ISGGLFC
-394 SVMWPCIFALSIN
+394 SVMWPCIFALAIN

-433 QGLLVDAINPHR
+433 QGILVDLLNPQI
-445 SYIITVF
+445 SYIVTVF
-452 CFAYLAWYAY
+452 CFAYLAWYAF

-468 KKQGIELDEQK
+468 KKQGIEFQ
-479 AASH
+479 SHTTVNH

>member
-1 MPLISDIFG
+1 
-10 KIIIMQKLQSSFVA
+10 MQKLQSSFIA

-38 NGILIPLFKEKFIL
+38 NGILIPLFKEKFTL

-64 YAAYAVGSLVY
+64 YAAYAVGSLIY
-75 FFISRLKGDPINKI
+75 FFISRIQGDPINKI

-94 LTLGLLISSIG
+94 LILGLLISGTG
-105 SLFFIPAASMFSYPL
+105 SLIFIPAASLFSYPL
-120 LLCALFIIGL
+120 LLSALFVIGI

-139 NPFVINFGAKETG
+139 NPFVINFGAPETG
-152 AQRLNLAG
+152 SHRLNLAG

-182 NAPSAADSSLDAVKA
+182 SGPTSADSSLEAVKT

-202 FGLFVLCATILWFSK
+202 FTLFLLCACILWLSK
-217 LPSITNTE
+217 LPIVTNSE
-225 KLDKD
+225 KLDGD
-230 LGALKYPQLTLG
+230 LGALKFPQLTLG

-250 GVEVTIQSNMGA
+250 GVEVSIQSNMGA

-268 IKGLDHQHISHFI
+268 IKGIDHTKISHFI

-300 NLNKFAKVTMQII
+300 NLKKNTKYIMQLVT
-313 MPLIAFGVIYCIN
+313 PLIAFGVIYAVN
-326 YFRGSEVSD
+326 YLRGSNVD
-335 YLYYIPYV
+335 DFYFYIPYV
-343 LLATAIFIFSGENAS
+343 LIASLIFILSGDNAA
-358 RTLMILSLTGCLMM
+358 RTLLILSLTACAMM
-372 IIGLLTTGNLALYSF
+372 VIGLTNTGNLALYSF
-387 LSGGLFC
+387 ISGGLFC
-394 SVMWPCIFALSIN
+394 SVMWPCIFSLAIN

-420 VMMIL
+420 IMMIL
-425 GGAIIPPL
+425 GGALIPPF
-433 QGLLVDAINPHR
+433 QGYLVDKINPHQ
-445 SYIITVF
+445 SYIVTVF
-452 CFAYLAWYAY
+452 CFGYLAWYAY
-462 KVKSIF
+462 RVKSIF
-468 KKQGIELDEQK
+468 KQQGIELK
-479 AASH
+479 TGTGTTH